1 MRRREFLGVLGGAA
15 AAWPLVARAQQ
26 LAMPMIGYLSS
37 RSSAE
42 SAALVAAFHRGL
54 NETGYVEGQ
63 NVAIQYRWAEG
74 KFDRLSGM
82 AADLVTRQAAV
93 IAASGGE
100 PSVFAAKAAT
110 STIPIVF
117 TSGIDPVK
125 LGLVASLNRPGGN
138 ATGVSLIV
146 AELEAKRLGLLRDLV
161 PTPGTIA
168 VLVNPDM
175 PNAETQMKEVQAS
188 AQATGQQVHFLNA
201 ANDRG
206 VDDAFAALVQLRAV
220 ALLVTADPFFTN
232 RREQLVAMAARHAI
246 PAIYSHRDFAATGGL
261 IEYGPNF
268 ADAYRQ
274 MGIYVGKILK
284 GAKPA
289 DLPVVQSIKFELV
302 INLKTAKVL
311 GLTLPSGLLSIA
323 DEVIE

>member
-1 MRRREFLGVLGGAA
+1 VRRREFIALTGSTV
-15 AAWPLVARAQQ
+15 AWPLTAWAQQ
-26 LAMPMIGYLSS
+26 PAMPVIGYLSS
-37 RSSAE
+37 RSSADG
-42 SAALVAAFHRGL
+42 AAMVAAFRRGL
-54 NETGYVEGQ
+54 NENGYVEGQ
-63 NVAIQYRWAEG
+63 NVAIQYRWAEDEY
-74 KFDRLSGM
+74 DRLPGL
-82 AADLVTRQAAV
+82 AADLTTRQVAV
-93 IAASGGE
+93 IAATGGE
-100 PSVFAAKAAT
+100 PTVFAAKAAT

-117 TSGIDPVK
+117 SSGADPVK

-161 PTPGTIA
+161 PTPGAIA
-168 VLVNPDM
+168 VLINPDM

-188 AQATGQQVHFLNA
+188 ARAIGQQVHILHA
-201 ANDRG
+201 ASDRG
-206 VDDAFAALVQLRAV
+206 FDDAFAALVQQRAV
-220 ALLVTADPFFTN
+220 ALLVTADPFFTS

-261 IEYGPNF
+261 IAYGPSF